1 MQKWANWIILGV
13 KYIDNRRYYKLNNET
28 LNYEAALEKT
38 GLVPLSDRRE
48 ILTSKFALQIINSE
62 RHQSMFQVKH
72 KKIQTRSNA
81 LFQEERYYSERF
93 RNSSVPYMTR
103 LLNNVL
109 WTK

>member
-1 MQKWANWIILGV
+1 MQKWAIGIILGV
-13 KYIDNRRYYKLNNET
+13 KYIDNRRYYKFNNET
-28 LNYEAALEKT
+28 LKYEVALEKT

-48 ILTSKFALQIINSE
+48 ILTSKFALQIVNSE
-62 RHQSMFQVKH
+62 RHQNMFQFKQ
-72 KKIQTRSNA
+72 KKTQTRSNA

-109 WTK
+109 